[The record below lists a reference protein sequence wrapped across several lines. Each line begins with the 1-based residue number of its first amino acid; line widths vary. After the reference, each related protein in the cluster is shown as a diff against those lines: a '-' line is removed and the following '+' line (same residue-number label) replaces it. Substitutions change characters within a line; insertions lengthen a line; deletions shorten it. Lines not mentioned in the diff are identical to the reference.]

1 MNRIFMRAFMASGV
15 VLVSGAMMMAQ
26 ERPMQTSPQQTSP
39 TTNNP
44 NTNPGMNNPASVQ
57 QAQMDQEQNAA
68 MKKMQ
73 DKAFVKKAAE
83 GGLAEVR
90 LGELAQ
96 QKSNSQDVKAFGQK
110 MVNDHS
116 QLNEQMMP
124 IAQQMGVS
132 SPKELSKKDKKEI
145 AKLENLSG
153 QQFDQAYIKMMIKDH
168 KKDLSEFQNT
178 ASRTQNSE
186 LKQAA
191 EHGAQVIQGHL
202 QDIEQIAK
210 NHDVKVKGSMGL

>member
-1 MNRIFMRAFMASGV
+1 MNRIFTRVFMASGV
-15 VLVSGAMMMAQ
+15 ALMSGAMVMAQ
-26 ERPMQTSPQQTSP
+26 QRPMQQASPQQTSP

-44 NTNPGMNNPASVQ
+44 NMNPGMNNPANTQ
-57 QAQMDQEQNAA
+57 QAQMDQEQNAS
-68 MKKMQ
+68 MRTME

-83 GGLAEVR
+83 GGMAEVQ
-90 LGELAQ
+90 LGKLAQ
-96 QKSNSQDVKAFGQK
+96 QKSSSPDVKAFAQK

-132 SPKELSKKDKKEI
+132 SPQEMSKKDKKEM

-153 QQFDQAYIKMMIKDH
+153 QQFDQAYIKYMIKDH

-178 ASRTQNSE
+178 ASRTRNSQ

-191 EHGAQVIQGHL
+191 ERGAQVIQAHL

-210 NHDVKVKGSMGL
+210 DHNVKA